1 MKIKT
6 TRFGTIDIEEE
17 KIIKMPSGMLGFPDK
32 KKFIILQHQEN
43 SPFFWYQSVDDPGL
57 AFVIT
62 DPFLFIPDYKVD
74 LEVTLKEMSWNGDG
88 NGRNLNLFIVVNIPR
103 GMAHKMTGNFIGPIL
118 VNEKVYQAVQI
129 VLSDSPYTH
138 RFPLFKEELK
148 TTNNLQW
155 IVF

>member
-1 MKIKT
+1 MQIKT

-17 KIIKMPSGMLGFPDK
+17 KIIKMPFGMLGFPDK

-62 DPFLFIPDYKVD
+62 DPFLFIPDYKID
-74 LEVTLKEMSWNGDG
+74 LEVTLKEMLWNGDG
-88 NGRNLNLFIVVNIPR
+88 NDRDLNLFIVVNIPR

-129 VLSDSPYTH
+129 VLSNSPFTH
-138 RFPLFKEELK
+138 KFPLFKK
-148 TTNNLQW
+148 KN
-155 IVF
+155 

>member
-1 MKIKT
+1 LKIKT

-43 SPFFWYQSVDDPGL
+43 SPFFWYQSVDDPRL

-62 DPFLFIPDYKVD
+62 DPFLFIPDYKID
-74 LEVTLKEMSWNGDG
+74 LEVTLKEMSWNGDE

-138 RFPLFKEELK
+138 KFPLFKK
-148 TTNNLQW
+148 KN
-155 IVF
+155 

>member
-17 KIIKMPSGMLGFPDK
+17 KIIKMPFGMLGFPNK

-62 DPFLFIPDYKVD
+62 DPFLFVPDYKID
-74 LEVTLKEMSWNGDG
+74 LEATLKEMSWDG
-88 NGRNLNLFIVVNIPR
+88 NGNGRDLNLFIVVNIPR

-129 VLSDSPYTH
+129 VLSNSPYTH
-138 RFPLFKEELK
+138 KFPLFKNK
-148 TTNNLQW
+148 S
-155 IVF
+155 

>member
-1 MKIKT
+1 LKIKT

-62 DPFLFIPDYKVD
+62 DPFLFIPDYKID
-74 LEVTLKEMSWNGDG
+74 LEVTLKEMSWNGDE

-138 RFPLFKEELK
+138 RFPLFKK
-148 TTNNLQW
+148 N
-155 IVF
+155 